1 MENVFVR
8 LCFNIKENS
17 TGTDFLKETVNL
29 WFSKRCLQLLTT
41 HTLEYIL
48 LSDFGANAADNHH
61 QKHKQEYNPKQAI
74 SHKVLFKQSL
84 FSSSIKQHK
93 DDILDVV
100 SHMLVHLIGT
110 FHR

>member
-8 LCFNIKENS
+8 LCFNIIENS

-61 QKHKQEYNPKQAI
+61 QKHKQEYNPKQAN

-84 FSSSIKQHK
+84 FFSN
-93 DDILDVV
+93 
-100 SHMLVHLIGT
+100 
-110 FHR
+110 